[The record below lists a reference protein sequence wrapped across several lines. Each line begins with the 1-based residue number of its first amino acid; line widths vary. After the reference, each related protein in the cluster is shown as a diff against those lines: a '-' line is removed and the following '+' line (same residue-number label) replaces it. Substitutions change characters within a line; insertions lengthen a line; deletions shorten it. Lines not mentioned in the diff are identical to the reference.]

1 MERDT
6 ECYLKATQV
15 ALNYSLHWNKFLL
28 NLYCKRIRGGPS
40 RSILERDPIWLM
52 WNGVFPAISIN
63 KDVTA
68 IGDSDIPNVNF
79 WAQKALRSGVGVGVG
94 WVKKRQWQPA
104 APGWDAQERNDFREP
119 RVLRL
124 PTHRK
129 VLNSLTSDI
138 WFSLINNNL
147 LMLWL
152 SGPIANFCITWLT
165 PLPASW
171 EQFCQD
177 YLRCCLQVSKS

>member
-6 ECYLKATQV
+6 ECCLKATQV

-40 RSILERDPIWLM
+40 RSILERDSMWLM

-94 WVKKRQWQPA
+94 WVKKWQWQPS
-104 APGWDAQERNDFREP
+104 APGWDAQERNNFREP

-129 VLNSLTSDI
+129 GLNSLTSDI

-147 LMLWL
+147 LMLRL

-165 PLPASW
+165 PFPASW